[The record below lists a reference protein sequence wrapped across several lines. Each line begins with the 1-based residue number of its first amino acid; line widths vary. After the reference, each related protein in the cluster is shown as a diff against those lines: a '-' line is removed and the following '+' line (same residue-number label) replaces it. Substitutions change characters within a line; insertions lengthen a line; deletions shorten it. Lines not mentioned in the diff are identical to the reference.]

1 VNQIDSSATSKRS
14 KTYSSQRP
22 HHGQVRHVVAGCQGH
37 IVVLPSL
44 PQLGVLDRKTR
55 LNYRRSTLDYP
66 KDLFRLTIAD
76 GETSEGDPILV
87 AFRRSAPCSLRGP
100 RAFTSGGRR
109 RTRREEERKKIRR
122 TGWNH

>member
-1 VNQIDSSATSKRS
+1 MDKYDMSSPAAKATS
-14 KTYSSQRP
+14 SSSHRY
-22 HHGQVRHVVAGCQGH
+22 
-37 IVVLPSL
+37 PSW
-44 PQLGVLDRKTR
+44 VMLDRKTR

-76 GETSEGDPILV
+76 GETSEGDPIRV